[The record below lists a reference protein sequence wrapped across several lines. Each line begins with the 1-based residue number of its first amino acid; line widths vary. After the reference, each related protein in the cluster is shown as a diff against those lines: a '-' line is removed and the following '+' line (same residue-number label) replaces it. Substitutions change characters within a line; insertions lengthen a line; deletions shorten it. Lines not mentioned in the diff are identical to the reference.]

1 MMTGITKPQR
11 DLLHTAKAKLGM
23 DEATYRAMLRN
34 VAGVTSSTELSQR
47 KFQAVL
53 DHLEAIG
60 FTKTVGTHERT
71 GFVARKRKW
80 DALGNRRKMA
90 TPAQLARI
98 ETDWDM
104 MRWYWAPK
112 GFGNKELALRS
123 FVKHAAGVSDLAFL
137 SYAQAIQ
144 VITAIK
150 KTERKREAQG

>member
-1 MMTGITKPQR
+1 MMIGITNPQKA
-11 DLLHTAKAKLGM
+11 LLHKAKTALGM
-23 DEATYRAMLRN
+23 DDATYRAMLQN
-34 VAGVTSSTELSQR
+34 VAGVRSSRELPIR

-53 DHLEAIG
+53 DHLESIG
-60 FTKTVGTHERT
+60 FQKTAGTHDRT
-71 GFVARKRKW
+71 GFVKHKRKW

-112 GFGNKELALRS
+112 GFGNQELALRS
-123 FVKHAAGVSDLAFL
+123 FIKHVAGVSDLAFL

-150 KTERKREAQG
+150 KTERKREVQG